1 MNRKHQIKILLLFC
15 VLVLLG
21 LIYIQ
26 ASLIKSAFQLQKRD
40 YISEVKST
48 ISPVIESDYLED
60 LQDSLSNIII
70 RLEEKKIKGKL
81 TVPVFETE
89 LKDSVE
95 WIRNTANDFIKK
107 QAVHYPVLND
117 ITLCFEYTEVIFASD
132 KYIDTIVSLQDS
144 SMLYFGHRLRSDDKF
159 SLVSGNYYSRN
170 NDTEDSTKFNY
181 LFNRKHAVNVDFGNW
196 ERVVVLRMWGM
207 LTTAF
212 VLILAV
218 IILFFFMYRILIKQK
233 RIATIKTDLANNIT
247 HELKT
252 PLTSVALAI
261 KTLRNDLFAND
272 ETKRNELLDVL
283 DRQNKRMQNIVDR
296 VVESAMTNNATF
308 SKVNVIQ
315 LLKNIASDF
324 NSGSHQLIVNIHPDE
339 LVLETDAYMLERVI
353 QNLLDNARKYSG
365 NSKEILLKSQVED
378 HRFVI
383 EITDNG
389 IGISEKELPKIF
401 DKFYRVSTGNT
412 HDVKGL
418 GLGLY
423 LSKEL
428 MKSLGG
434 NLTAKSV
441 VGSGSTFK
449 IIIPL
454 Q

>member
-1 MNRKHQIKILLLFC
+1 MKQKNQIKILLLFC
-15 VLVLLG
+15 VLVLIG
-21 LIYIQ
+21 LISIQ
-26 ASLIKSAFQLQKRD
+26 AALIKSAFQLQKRD
-40 YISEVKST
+40 YISEVKTT
-48 ISPVIESDYLED
+48 ITPVIESDYLED

-70 RLEEKKIKGKL
+70 RLEDRKIKG
-81 TVPVFETE
+81 TISAPVFKNE
-89 LKDSVE
+89 LKDSVA
-95 WIRNTANDFIKK
+95 WIRTTANDFIRQ

-117 ITLCFEYTEVIFASD
+117 IKLCFEYTEVVYSSNNTT
-132 KYIDTIVSLQDS
+132 DTIVRLQDS
-144 SMLYFGHRLRSDDKF
+144 SMVYFGERLATNDKF
-159 SLVSGNYYSRN
+159 NLISGNYYSRN
-170 NDTEDSTKFNY
+170 NNTDDTTGINY
-181 LFNRKHAVNVDFGNW
+181 LFTRKHAINVDFGNW

-207 LTTAF
+207 LTSAF

-218 IILFFFMYRILIKQK
+218 IIVFFFMYSILIKQK

-261 KTLRNDLFAND
+261 KTLRNAAFGSD
-272 ETKRNELLDVL
+272 EARRNELLDVL

-296 VVESAMTNNATF
+296 VVESAMTNDATF
-308 SKVNVIQ
+308 SDVDVTR
-315 LLKNIASDF
+315 LLHNIATDF
-324 NSGSHQLIVNIHPDE
+324 NSGSHNLVVSINPEKLI
-339 LVLETDAYMLERVI
+339 LKTDAYMLERVI
-353 QNLLDNARKYSG
+353 QNLLDNAKKYSG
-365 NSKEILLKSQVED
+365 NSKEILLKSFVE
-378 HRFVI
+378 HNHFVI

-389 IGISEKELPKIF
+389 IGISEKELPRIF
-401 DKFYRVSTGNT
+401 EKFYRVSTGNT

-441 VGSGSTFK
+441 TGSGSTFK

>member
-1 MNRKHQIKILLLFC
+1 MNQKHQIKILLLFC

-26 ASLIKSAFQLQKRD
+26 ATLIKSAFQLQKRD

-60 LQDSLSNIII
+60 LQDSLSSIII
-70 RLEEKKIKGKL
+70 RLEDKKIKGKL
-81 TVPVFETE
+81 AGPLFETQ

-95 WIRNTANDFIKK
+95 WIRSRANDFIKQ
-107 QAVHYPVLND
+107 QATHYKVLND
-117 ITLCFEYTEVIFASD
+117 ITLCFEYTEVIFGSEEHT
-132 KYIDTIVSLQDS
+132 DTIVSLQDS
-144 SMLYFGHRLRSDDKF
+144 SMVYFGHRLKASDKF
-159 SLVSGNYYSRN
+159 NLVSGNYYSRN
-170 NDTEDSTKFNY
+170 NNTDDTTGINY
-181 LFNRKHAVNVDFGNW
+181 LFTRKHAINVDFGNW

-207 LTTAF
+207 LTSAF

-261 KTLRNDLFAND
+261 KTLRNDLFAKD

-296 VVESAMTNNATF
+296 VVESAMTNNATL
-308 SKVNVIQ
+308 SKIDVIQ
-315 LLKNIASDF
+315 QLRNIASDF
-324 NSGSHQLIVNIHPDE
+324 NSGSHQLIVSIHPNE
-339 LVLETDAYMLERVI
+339 LILETDAYMLERVI

-365 NSKEILLKSQVED
+365 NSKEILLKSQVE
-378 HRFVI
+378 HNQFVI

-389 IGISEKELPKIF
+389 IGIPEKELPKIF